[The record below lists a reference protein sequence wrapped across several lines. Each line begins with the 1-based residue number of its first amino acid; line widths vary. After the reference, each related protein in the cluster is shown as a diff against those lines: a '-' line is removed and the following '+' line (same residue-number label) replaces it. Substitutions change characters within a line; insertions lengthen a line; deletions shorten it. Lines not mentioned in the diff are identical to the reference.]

1 MMPGGADSIATD
13 TFVGVISGYTLSC
26 HKRGGGHNNG
36 EAMGLHGI
44 LVIDKE
50 VGWTSHDVVAR
61 VRRITGE
68 RKVGHTGTLD
78 PAATGVL
85 PVCLGTATKIIEYL
99 QEAGKTYY
107 AEVHLGIAT
116 DTDDQDGLIV
126 AEAPVPQL
134 DARELDRALEPFRGD
149 LAQIPP
155 MYAAIKQGGRKLYE
169 IARAGETVERPPR
182 PVRIETLALLGWEP
196 PIARLL
202 IDCSKGTYIRAIARD
217 LGAALGCGAHLARLA
232 RLRTGPFFLDQAL
245 TLSELETEFAETPWP
260 ELALHPDV
268 ALRGW
273 PVIVLD
279 AAGTIAWRQGKDTR
293 AGTGSA
299 GEHCRAY
306 ANDGE
311 WLGLGR
317 FDAERGAWRPE
328 KVIAPD
334 AAQGTD
340 AG

>member
-1 MMPGGADSIATD
+1 
-13 TFVGVISGYTLSC
+13 
-26 HKRGGGHNNG
+26 
-36 EAMGLHGI
+36 MGLHGI

-85 PVCLGTATKIIEYL
+85 PVCIGVATKVIEYL
-99 QEAGKTYY
+99 QDAGKTYY
-107 AEVHLGIAT
+107 AEVHLGIT
-116 DTDDQDGLIV
+116 TTTDDQDGLIV
-126 AEAPVPQL
+126 AEAAVPDL
-134 DARELDRALEPFRGD
+134 DVAALDRALDQFRGGI
-149 LAQIPP
+149 AQIPP

-169 IARAGETVERPPR
+169 IARTGETVERPAR
-182 PVRIETLALLGWEP
+182 QIRIETLSLLHWEP

-217 LGAALGCGAHLARLA
+217 LGAALGCGAHLARLS

-245 TLSELETEFAETPWP
+245 TLDELEAEFAETPWP

-268 ALRGW
+268 ALRDW

-279 AAGTIAWRQGKDTR
+279 EAGALAWRQGKDLR
-293 AGTGSA
+293 VGQGSA

-306 ANDGE
+306 STAGD

-328 KVIAPD
+328 KVVAR
-334 AAQGTD
+334 
-340 AG
+340 

>member
-1 MMPGGADSIATD
+1 
-13 TFVGVISGYTLSC
+13 
-26 HKRGGGHNNG
+26 
-36 EAMGLHGI
+36 MGLHGI

-50 VGWTSHDVVAR
+50 YGWTSHDVVAK

-85 PVCLGTATKIIEYL
+85 PVCLGAATKVIEHL
-99 QEAGKTYY
+99 QDAGKTYY
-107 AEVHLGIAT
+107 AEVALGIAT

-126 AEAPVPQL
+126 AERPVPPL
-134 DARELDRALEPFRGD
+134 TFAELDRALDSFRGEI
-149 LAQIPP
+149 AQIPP
-155 MYAAIKQGGRKLYE
+155 MYAAIKQGGKKLYE
-169 IARAGETVERPPR
+169 LARAGEIVERPPR
-182 PVRIETLALLGWEP
+182 AVRIETLALLGWDA

-202 IDCSKGTYIRAIARD
+202 VDCSKGTYIRALARD

-245 TLSELETEFAETPWP
+245 TLGELEKSFAELPWP
-260 ELALHPDV
+260 ELALHPDA
-268 ALRGW
+268 ALLDW

-279 AAGTIAWRQGKDTR
+279 EAGTLAWRQGKDLPLGR
-293 AGTGSA
+293 GAA

-306 ANDGE
+306 STDGD

-317 FDAERGAWRPE
+317 YDMERGAWRPE
-328 KVIAPD
+328 KVVAW
-334 AAQGTD
+334 
-340 AG
+340 

>member
-1 MMPGGADSIATD
+1 
-13 TFVGVISGYTLSC
+13 
-26 HKRGGGHNNG
+26 
-36 EAMGLHGI
+36 MGLHGI

-50 VGWTSHDVVAR
+50 VGWTSHDVVAK

-85 PVCLGTATKIIEYL
+85 PVCIGVATKVIEYL
-99 QEAGKTYY
+99 QDAGKTYY
-107 AEVHLGIAT
+107 AEVHLGIT
-116 DTDDQDGLIV
+116 TTTDDQDGLIV
-126 AEAPVPQL
+126 AEAAVPDL
-134 DARELDRALEPFRGD
+134 DVAALDRALDQFRGGI
-149 LAQIPP
+149 AQIPP

-169 IARAGETVERPPR
+169 IARTGETVERPAR
-182 PVRIETLALLGWEP
+182 QIRIETLSLLHWEP

-217 LGAALGCGAHLARLA
+217 LGAALGCGAHLARLS

-245 TLSELETEFAETPWP
+245 TLDELEAEFAETPWP

-268 ALRGW
+268 ALRDW

-279 AAGTIAWRQGKDTR
+279 EAGALAWRQGKDLR
-293 AGTGSA
+293 VGQGSA

-306 ANDGE
+306 STAGD

-328 KVIAPD
+328 KVVAR
-334 AAQGTD
+334 
-340 AG
+340 